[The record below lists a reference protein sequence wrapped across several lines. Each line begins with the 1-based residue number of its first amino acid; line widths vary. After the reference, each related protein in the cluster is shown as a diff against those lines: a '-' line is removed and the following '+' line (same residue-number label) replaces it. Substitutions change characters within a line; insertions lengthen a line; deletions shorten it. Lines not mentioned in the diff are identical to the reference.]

1 MGLLKSVSFNTECD
15 LNIWNLFKKANEL
28 GTRLDYTLEI
38 IDAAMHGRIDV
49 DEEFE
54 SDKYIG
60 RTDDFGKDSIVYFPI
75 IQGQLRTFENYD
87 LK

>member
-28 GTRLDYTLEI
+28 GPRLDFPLEI
-38 IDAAMHGRIDV
+38 IDAAMHGTIAV

-60 RTDDFGKDSIVYFPI
+60 RTDVFGKDSIVYFPI

>member
-28 GTRLDYTLEI
+28 GTCLDYTLEI

-75 IQGQLRTFENYD
+75 IQG
-87 LK
+87 

>member
-38 IDAAMHGRIDV
+38 IDAAMHGLSLIH
-49 DEEFE
+49 
-54 SDKYIG
+54 I
-60 RTDDFGKDSIVYFPI
+60 
-75 IQGQLRTFENYD
+75 
-87 LK
+87 